1 MSEYVE
7 FITSQIHNERKN
19 RQKETTEKEEPT
31 PLEPDTPSTP
41 MEEVVEQSYFCL
53 IS

>member
-7 FITSQIHNERKN
+7 FITSQIYQNRKDIP
-19 RQKETTEKEEPT
+19 KTTEKEEPA
-31 PLEPDTPSTP
+31 PLEPDTLSTP